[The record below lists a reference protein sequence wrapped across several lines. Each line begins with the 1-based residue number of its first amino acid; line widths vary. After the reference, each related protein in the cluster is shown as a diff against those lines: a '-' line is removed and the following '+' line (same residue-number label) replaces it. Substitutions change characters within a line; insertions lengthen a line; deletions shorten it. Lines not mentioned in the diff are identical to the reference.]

1 MSTKNKHFKGS
12 VVVEAAIYLPFVFM
26 AILVV
31 FMYASMLY
39 QQVVLQSVSQQVAN
53 FCSMQLRDPGFKRLL
68 ENNEY
73 SDITI
78 LDYSRNYPYRYL
90 FKNNTNKEVL
100 INIAKQLVDKSIIGN
115 TSNLKI
121 EIKQSNYL
129 ITNSYLVLISQQFN
143 SPIDLSLLGLPKNF
157 EIKEQSLIR
166 VVDQAE
172 FIRNSDLAFELVKKI
187 DNKLKVTETINEM
200 IKAAKGFLSNKK

>member
-1 MSTKNKHFKGS
+1 MKKHFKGS
-12 VVVEAAIYLPFVFM
+12 VVVESAIYLPFVFISM
-26 AILVV
+26 LVI

-53 FCSMQLRDPGFKRLL
+53 FCSMQLRDPGFKSLL

-78 LDYSRNYPYRYL
+78 LDYSRNHPYRYL
-90 FKNNTNKEVL
+90 FKNDLNEKALV
-100 INIAKQLVDKSIIGN
+100 NIAKQLVDKSVIGN

-121 EIKQSNYL
+121 KIKQSNYF
-129 ITNSYLVLISQQFN
+129 ITNSYSVLISQQFN

-157 EIKEQSLIR
+157 EIKEQTVIR

-187 DNKLKVTETINEM
+187 DNKLKVTDTINKM
-200 IKAAKGFLSNKK
+200 IKAAKGFLANEK